1 MRITKQE
8 ICEYRSR
15 WSSWRSPVELKAEV
29 DRLLDQIGGE
39 DFFNQAG
46 LDFIRD
52 AWAAAEFGCG
62 RSASQVRLHEDER
75 PDFEIQFLNGTTET
89 FEFTEAQIP
98 GRRRGAEYEKNE
110 PEVKEWPVNKWPN
123 KNQIFEIVRNAAAI
137 KREKANKLAARGSPY
152 PQDVGLL
159 IYLNAL
165 EFWNEDKLNS
175 IATVFDDAVE
185 PAKGTFSAVWILWNG
200 VLYDLS

>member
-29 DRLLDQIGGE
+29 DRLRRRMGGE

-52 AWAAAEFGCG
+52 AWGAAEFGCG

-98 GRRRGAEYEKNE
+98 RRRRGAEYEKNE
-110 PEVKEWPVNKWPN
+110 PQVKEWPVNKWPN
-123 KNQIFEIVRNAAAI
+123 KDQIFKIVRNATAI
-137 KREKANKLAARGSPY
+137 KREKANKLAARGTPY

-159 IYLNAL
+159 IYLNVSD
-165 EFWNEDKLNS
+165 FWNEDKLNS

-185 PAKGTFSAVWILWNG
+185 PAKEAFSAVWILWHG
-200 VLYDLS
+200 ALYDLS

>member
-8 ICEYRSR
+8 ICGYRSR
-15 WSSWRSPVELKAEV
+15 WSRWRSPVELKAEV
-29 DRLLDQIGGE
+29 DQLRLQIGSE

-52 AWAAAEFGCG
+52 AWAAAKFGCG
-62 RSASQVRLHEDER
+62 RGASRVRLHDDER
-75 PDFEIQFLNGTTET
+75 PDFEIQFLNGKVER

-110 PEVKEWPVNKWPN
+110 PKIEMWPVDKWPN
-123 KNQIFEIVRNAAAI
+123 RGQIFEIVRNAAAI
-137 KREKANKLAARGSPY
+137 KKEKANKLAARGTPY

-159 IYLNAL
+159 IYLNVL
-165 EFWNEDKLNS
+165 EFWNEDEIDN
-175 IATVFDDAVE
+175 IATTFCHAVE
-185 PAKGTFSAVWILWNG
+185 PAKEAFSAVWILWHG
-200 VLYDLS
+200 ALYDLS